1 MNTALEFKATKKRS
15 EEEIEKQETAKYM
28 QYIKDLDKRE
38 EGVKVARQEKEAAK
52 QIIFEK
58 LKAE

>member
-1 MNTALEFKATKKRS
+1 M
-15 EEEIEKQETAKYM
+15 ETAKYM

-52 QIIFEK
+52 QVIFEK
-58 LKAE
+58 LKA